1 MAITVIMQD
10 SRPDGAGGTYKKGST
25 YSLPD
30 PLATYFLDIGL
41 AKRTSTR
48 SEQTGAAISG
58 NAAGQF
64 PSAPALS
71 SQVPVTASI
80 TSSGGV
86 DVVVPFAKRRSWLPR
101 NLIDPASGWGKT
113 ETGGTVTHTAGS
125 AKASPIRIVATA
137 TATGSTARIIDAL
150 SLTGLDT
157 SAYYEL
163 SINVDSVS
171 LANPAAMVQAWFGF
185 PVAVTE
191 GTQALTG
198 MPTAGNRY
206 SLRFKPASSSLTLR
220 IGIGINVAETT
231 VAGDRIEFSAP
242 SLYKIPSLDF
252 VYREYGYSPV
262 GGVGIAQ
269 AAPATRG
276 SCLLAIGD
284 SWSNNDTDWPGV
296 LSSTYEREVLVSA
309 TAGHSLASMLTDLN
323 AALATGTSFLYYP
336 YRNVPGIAVICGG
349 INDVVEGIN
358 GTAITQ
364 RAAALL
370 AAVRALNMIP
380 LYVLQPQASNSIHYS
395 ASRKITRT
403 ALAQFIAREGCD
415 FIDLQQT
422 AFINPDG
429 TASTTLMLDES
440 GAWLHASA
448 AGVAALVDLIETAV
462 RNIDRAH
469 NVVLK
474 SPHWP

>member
-1 MAITVIMQD
+1 MGFTRSDQD
-10 SRPDGAGGTYKKGST
+10 PDWGVNAKGELALRQGGKFKKVALVGEGEQ
-25 YSLPD
+25 
-30 PLATYFLDIGL
+30 PLTATY
-41 AKRTSTR
+41 
-48 SEQTGAAISG
+48 
-58 NAAGQF
+58 
-64 PSAPALS
+64 
-71 SQVPVTASI
+71 
-80 TSSGGV
+80 SSGGV
-86 DVVVPFAKRRSWLPR
+86 DIAVPFAKRRSWLPK
-101 NLIDPASGWGKT
+101 NLIDPASGWGQT
-113 ETGGTVTHTAGS
+113 QTGGTIVHTAGS
-125 AKASPIRIVATA
+125 AKSSPIRIVATA

-163 SINVDSVS
+163 SISVDSVS
-171 LANPAAMVQAWFGF
+171 LANPSAMVQAWFGF

-198 MPTAGNRY
+198 MPNAGSRY
-206 SLRFKPASSSLTLR
+206 SIRFKPAAASMTLR
-220 IGIGINVAETT
+220 VGMGINVAETT

-252 VYREYGYSPV
+252 VYRDYGYSPF

-269 AAPATRG
+269 AAQATRG
-276 SCLLAIGD
+276 SCILAIGD

-296 LSSTYEREVLVSA
+296 LSATYEREVLVSA

-323 AALATGTSFLYYP
+323 SALAVGVPYLHYP

-349 INDVVEGIN
+349 INDVIEGIN
-358 GTAITQ
+358 GTVITQ

-370 AAVRALNMIP
+370 AAVRALNLVP

-395 ASRKITRT
+395 ASRKVTRT

-422 AFINPDG
+422 AFINSDG
-429 TASTTLMLDES
+429 TASSTLMLDES

-448 AGVAALVDLIETAV
+448 AGVTILADLIETAI

-469 NVVLK
+469 SVVLK
-474 SPHWP
+474 APHWP